1 MKAVTFPQGFR
12 AAGVACGLKESG
24 RPDLALVVSDLP
36 ASTAAVFTQN
46 RVVAAPVTL
55 SRAAVARGRARAIVA
70 NSGNAN
76 ACTGAQGDADALEM
90 VELTAAQLGCEA
102 ADVLVASTGI
112 IGRPLAMDRVRAGIV
127 AAASALSHDGGG
139 DAADAICTTD
149 AYPKT
154 GEETVELAGGEV
166 RLGAMA
172 KGAGMI
178 RPDMA
183 TMICGVTTDAAVT
196 PEQLQR
202 LLQRAVDASF
212 NRISVDGSAST
223 NDCVLVLANGASGV
237 VASEQDD
244 AALGGALERLL
255 LRLAKLVVA
264 DGEGASRIARYEI
277 VGARDGLRAE
287 AAARAVAENQLVRCA
302 LHGSDPNW
310 GRMLAALGASGADV
324 APERIDLWIDGVQL
338 VAAGAGLPGAEEEA
352 RGALAA
358 DEVSVR
364 IGLGQGDGTA
374 FVYASDLSPEYVRIN
389 SEYST

>member
-1 MKAVTFPQGFR
+1 MKAVTFPRGFR
-12 AAGVACGLKESG
+12 AAGIACGLKESG
-24 RPDLALVVSDLP
+24 KRDLALVVSDVP
-36 ASTAAVFTQN
+36 ASTAGVFTQN

-55 SRAAVARGRARAIVA
+55 SRATVVRGSARAFVA

-76 ACTGAQGDADALEM
+76 ACTGVQGDADAREM
-90 VELTAAQLGCEA
+90 VELTAARLGLA
-102 ADVLVASTGI
+102 PTDVLVASTGI
-112 IGRPLAMDRVRAGIV
+112 IGRPLAMDRVRTGIA
-127 AAASALSHDGGG
+127 AAASALSYEGGP
-139 DAADAICTTD
+139 DASDAICTTD

-154 GEETVELAGGEV
+154 GEETVALAGGEV

-183 TMICGVTTDAAVT
+183 TMICNVTTDVAVA

-237 VASEQDD
+237 VASERDD
-244 AALGGALERLL
+244 DALGGALERLL
-255 LRLAKLVVA
+255 LRLAKLVVS
-264 DGEGASRIARYEI
+264 DGEGAARIARYEV
-277 VGARDGLRAE
+277 VGARDGATAE

-310 GRMLAALGASGADV
+310 GRMLAALGASRADV

-338 VAAGAGLPGAEEEA
+338 VAAGAGLAGAEEEA
-352 RGALAA
+352 RAALTA